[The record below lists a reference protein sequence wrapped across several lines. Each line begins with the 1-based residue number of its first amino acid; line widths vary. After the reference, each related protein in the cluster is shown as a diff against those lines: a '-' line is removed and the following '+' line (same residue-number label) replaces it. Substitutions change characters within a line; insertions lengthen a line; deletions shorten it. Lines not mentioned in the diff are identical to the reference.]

1 MADDGAMDET
11 SKEVHQHIDELVAR
25 EHALRAAQVG
35 KGLDPEEQRELK
47 HIEAQLDQAWDLL
60 RQRNALAEQHENPD
74 AATERP
80 VGEVEGYLN

>member
-1 MADDGAMDET
+1 MDET

-25 EHALRAAQVG
+25 EHALRDAQVG
-35 KGLDPEEQRELK
+35 KGLDPAEQAELK
-47 HIEAQLDQAWDLL
+47 RIQGQLDQAWDLL
-60 RQRNALAEQHENPD
+60 RQRNALAEQHEDPD

>member
-1 MADDGAMDET
+1 MSDA
-11 SKEVHQHIDELVAR
+11 SKEIHEHIDELVAR
-25 EHALRAAQVG
+25 EHALRDAQVG

-60 RQRNALAEQHENPD
+60 RQRNALAEQHEDPD
-74 AATERP
+74 AAAERP